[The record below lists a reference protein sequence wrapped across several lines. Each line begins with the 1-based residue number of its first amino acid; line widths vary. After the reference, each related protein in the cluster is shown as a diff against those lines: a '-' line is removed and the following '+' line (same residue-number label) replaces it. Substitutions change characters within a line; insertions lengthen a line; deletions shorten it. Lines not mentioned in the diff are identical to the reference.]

1 MHVRDV
7 QELDKKSWVRCA
19 GHTPSPDSSW
29 SCNLSSRATEKKMAY
44 QSHSHNDHLKC
55 CINQGAGWL
64 ENGIFM
70 RFQHHISLPGKKKK
84 NQSKITFW
92 ILDNKVAPGR
102 IPYSKQLTLT
112 LAILSRKKIM
122 IRELW
127 TSLHNLCGR
136 FKSKAQKSNGNQ
148 RIRQST
154 S

>member
-7 QELDKKSWVRCA
+7 QELDKKSRIRCA

-55 CINQGAGWL
+55 CINQGAGLL
-64 ENGIFM
+64 EMGSSWDFNITFHYQG
-70 RFQHHISLPGKKKK
+70 KK

-127 TSLHNLCGR
+127 TSLHNLCGC

-148 RIRQST
+148 RVRQST